1 MKDLYG
7 ICVRGDVLR
16 RYKRLG
22 VLKREKSRG
31 RASKPPRHASS
42 AVGRLRWVRC
52 GELQGAGDLSS
63 TRDCLEKDVVQF
75 VFTGWSRGWQGRLVC
90 FVGGFGTLK
99 Y

>member
-1 MKDLYG
+1 MRLPQWGAYG
-7 ICVRGDVLR
+7 FGGGFVAESFRGD
-16 RYKRLG
+16 
-22 VLKREKSRG
+22 
-31 RASKPPRHASS
+31 
-42 AVGRLRWVRC
+42 
-52 GELQGAGDLSS
+52 GDLSS